1 MEIIKALLSFILG
14 DKAET
19 LSPILDGLKENS
31 FDLVKF
37 LSSLDLEKVAPIVN
51 EFFGK
56 NNSATPDISD
66 SFSTSDKLSAIE
78 KIADEKIVATLNEYF
93 ESGVNNR

>member
-19 LSPILDGLKENS
+19 LSPVLDALKENS

-37 LSSLDLEKVAPIVN
+37 LNNLDLKTIAPV
-51 EFFGK
+51 FDGLFGGK
-56 NNSATPDISD
+56 PNGSAFAPVSE
-66 SFSTSDKLSAIE
+66 SADKLSAIE

-93 ESGVNNR
+93 ISVS